1 MYMSLCIYNIHIT
14 YINIVLK
21 VLIHCQ
27 FPYQY
32 PFQNLILYFYNTF
45 SDNLKKLILL
55 LKNKYLIELTILRLF
70 LFYSVGCW
78 TYSKYHA
85 KET

>member
-1 MYMSLCIYNIHIT
+1 MVCCLYVYTYYIY
-14 YINIVLK
+14 NIVLK

-45 SDNLKKLILL
+45 SDNLKHLILL
-55 LKNKYLIELTILRLF
+55 LKNKYLIEISILQLF